1 MMGNWW
7 LGDLGSAV
15 QVGAP
20 VHSTTQWFSQKNLIR
35 QPAEVRYDWY
45 MLAVALAAEVHKADW
60 KEKLLEDGHCLAFK
74 LLAAVQE
81 VQTQSLLDLLQEV
94 LLKCSVPCVIHAKLR
109 RIGKQIFYA
118 IGVQMKADVSS
129 TKTL

>member
-1 MMGNWW
+1 MIGNGW

-35 QPAEVRYDWY
+35 QPAKARYDWY

-60 KEKLLEDGHCLAFK
+60 KEKLLEDDHCPANT

-81 VQTQSLLDLLQEV
+81 VHTQSLLDLLQEV
-94 LLKCSVPCVIHAKLR
+94 LR
-109 RIGKQIFYA
+109 RA
-118 IGVQMKADVSS
+118 EV
-129 TKTL
+129 

>member
-1 MMGNWW
+1 MIRNWW

-20 VHSTTQWFSQKNLIR
+20 VHSTTQWCSEKNLIR
-35 QPAEVRYDWY
+35 QPAEAKYDWY
-45 MLAVALAAEVHKADW
+45 MLAVAFAAEVHKADW
-60 KEKLLEDGHCLAFK
+60 KEKLLEDGHCPAFK

-94 LLKCSVPCVIHAKLR
+94 FR
-109 RIGKQIFYA
+109 RA
-118 IGVQMKADVSS
+118 EV
-129 TKTL
+129 

>member
-1 MMGNWW
+1 MIGNWW

-35 QPAEVRYDWY
+35 QPAEARYDWY
-45 MLAVALAAEVHKADW
+45 MLGVALAAEVHKADW
-60 KEKLLEDGHCLAFK
+60 KEKLLEDGHCPAVK

-81 VQTQSLLDLLQEV
+81 VQTHSLLDLLQEV
-94 LLKCSVPCVIHAKLR
+94 CCRAEV
-109 RIGKQIFYA
+109 
-118 IGVQMKADVSS
+118 
-129 TKTL
+129 